1 MSAGPAR
8 LIELGGPVVLILL
21 GLSVLGAAVIIYKLI
36 QLRGYSTGAF
46 AALNKFLH
54 NPAEPIDS
62 GHPLGAL
69 MVYATSQASSNQP
82 ANKLEA
88 ELARRGNR
96 VVSDCARYLR
106 LVELIAYLSP
116 LLGLLGT
123 VLGMIEAFQGLQVD
137 VEQANAGVLAGGIWE
152 ALLTTAV
159 GLGIAIPMT
168 AAHALLEGRVKSI
181 SENLQDL
188 LEHALE
194 STMENQLENPT
205 ASASMGTPPAGSRS

>member
-1 MSAGPAR
+1 MLEGPAR
-8 LIELGGPVVLILL
+8 LIELGGPVVVILL

-36 QLRGYSTGAF
+36 QLRGYSARYFVRLNACLHEAPADIDPSHPVGELAAF
-46 AALNKFLH
+46 AIARAN
-54 NPAEPIDS
+54 S
-62 GHPLGAL
+62 GEA
-69 MVYATSQASSNQP
+69 ME
-82 ANKLEA
+82 KLEP

-96 VVSDCARYLR
+96 VVSNCGRYLR

-123 VLGMIEAFQGLQVD
+123 VLGMIDAFQGLQVD
-137 VEQANAGVLAGGIWE
+137 VDQANAGVLAGGIWE

-181 SENLQDL
+181 SEDLQDL
-188 LEHALE
+188 LENALR
-194 STMENQLENPT
+194 T
-205 ASASMGTPPAGSRS
+205 APAAAGA